1 MTNIFIYKAT
11 IFSVTV
17 FFALSAIGQ
26 DITTVKATVDK
37 SKILIGEPIRLQLEA
52 DIPENEAIRF
62 FDTDSI
68 PHFEFLHKEKIDT
81 VNTGKGTILS
91 QVIHIT
97 SWDSG
102 HWVLPSFILGERKG
116 TDTIPVDV
124 GFTPF
129 DPEQPYHDTKDIIEV
144 NPTEKKQEFS
154 WWYIAAGAIIVL
166 VLLIFIFRKKKK
178 PVIPVI
184 ELPHDPYKEAME
196 QLEKLQ
202 KNKPVAKEYY
212 SRLVDIFR
220 EYVAT
225 KKGILSLQATT
236 VDFVAQLKTL
246 QFTGEQFE
254 ELSLSLRQS
263 DFVKFAKYIPSAE
276 EDKRIFDLIFKTIQQ
291 IEVTK

>member
-1 MTNIFIYKAT
+1 MNNIFIYKAT
-11 IFSVTV
+11 IFSITV
-17 FFALSAIGQ
+17 FFALSAIAQ
-26 DITTVKATVDK
+26 DVIKVKATVDK
-37 SKILIGEPIRLQLEA
+37 RKILIGEPIRLQLEA

-62 FDTDSI
+62 FNTDSI
-68 PHFEFLHKEKIDT
+68 PHFELLHKEKIDT
-81 VNTGKGTILS
+81 SNTGKGTILS

-102 HWVLPSFILGERKG
+102 HWVLPSFILGESKR

-144 NPTEKKQEFS
+144 NPTEKEENFK
-154 WWYIAAGAIIVL
+154 WWYLAGGVIL
-166 VLLIFIFRKKKK
+166 VLLLLVFIFRKKKK
-178 PVIPVI
+178 VIIPPV
-184 ELPHDPYKEAME
+184 ELPYDPYKEAME

-202 KNKPVAKEYY
+202 NNKPGAKEYY

-236 VDFVAQLKTL
+236 VDFVSQLKTL
-246 QFTGEQFE
+246 PFTAEHFE
-254 ELSLSLRQS
+254 DLSLSLRQS
-263 DFVKFAKYIPSAE
+263 DFVKFAKYIPSLE

-291 IEVTK
+291 IEVSK